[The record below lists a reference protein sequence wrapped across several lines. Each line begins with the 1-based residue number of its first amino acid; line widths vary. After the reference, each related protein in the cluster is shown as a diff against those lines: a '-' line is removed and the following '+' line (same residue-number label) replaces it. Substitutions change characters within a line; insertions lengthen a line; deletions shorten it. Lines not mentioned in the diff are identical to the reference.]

1 MEGICMKKNYCSSNG
16 NACGVTW
23 LDVAA
28 HHQTIPARIKQT
40 IQIVLRRQK
49 HLMEKNP
56 VTIRFYNYALSETAK
71 ADWWENT
78 IANFEK
84 KTTGLILKQSQ

>member
-1 MEGICMKKNYCSSNG
+1 M
-16 NACGVTW
+16 V
-23 LDVAA
+23 A
-28 HHQTIPARIKQT
+28 HHQTIPANKTDNTDSTAQAET
-40 IQIVLRRQK
+40 SDG
-49 HLMEKNP
+49 EKNP

-84 KTTGLILKQSQ
+84 ENDWIDIETVTVDYNSIVSTFILLLDYQLI